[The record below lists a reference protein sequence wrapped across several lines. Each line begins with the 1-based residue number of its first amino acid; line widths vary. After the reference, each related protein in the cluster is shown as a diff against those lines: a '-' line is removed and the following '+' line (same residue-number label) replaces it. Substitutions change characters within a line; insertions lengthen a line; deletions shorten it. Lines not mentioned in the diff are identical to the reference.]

1 MRAFRLRVL
10 VCVREGVYIYIVD
23 LRDVCACLRQSRP
36 QFRPRFTMPCPPPI
50 TPVCVGECGCGSVGV
65 GVGLCACVLVHVCVY
80 VCVRVCV
87 DVYVYI
93 YIYTYTPT
101 HTRTDTRTHAQVHMH
116 SNPHL
121 HQHSHTHIPPH
132 QLELQGRTWHSEA
145 RAKPCST
152 LSQLHTHV
160 STVHNM
166 HIHPLSHTLTHTP
179 EPGDETVL
187 YSVSNTHTRL

>member
-1 MRAFRLRVL
+1 VHVCVRVFVLPQAHVSGGVRAADWMRAFRLRVL

-93 YIYTYTPT
+93 YIYTYIYICLC
-101 HTRTDTRTHAQVHMH
+101 V
-116 SNPHL
+116 
-121 HQHSHTHIPPH
+121 
-132 QLELQGRTWHSEA
+132 
-145 RAKPCST
+145 C
-152 LSQLHTHV
+152 V
-160 STVHNM
+160 
-166 HIHPLSHTLTHTP
+166 
-179 EPGDETVL
+179 
-187 YSVSNTHTRL
+187 